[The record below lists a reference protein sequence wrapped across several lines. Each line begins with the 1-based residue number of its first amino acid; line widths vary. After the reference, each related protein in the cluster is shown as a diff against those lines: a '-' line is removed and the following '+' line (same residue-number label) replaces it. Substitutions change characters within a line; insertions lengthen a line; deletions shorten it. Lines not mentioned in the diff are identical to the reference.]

1 MDKKVYRVSPLT
13 WIISVPFILLA
24 AFFVFSVII
33 VTPSILTIENPFFM
47 LFVFLVIIFLTFFV
61 VYAALIFF
69 DIPTAHLELSDDG
82 LIFYSNG
89 YRIYTP
95 WENIAE
101 VGWLPRYRSF
111 PSLIRFKEPAVV
123 GEISFEEG
131 IASRRAVSEKRRWW
145 MLNRQLKAGAQYT
158 KYIRIPVAL
167 LRRKD
172 KQEGSIS
179 QYLQYYMPCMIDIR
193 R

>member
-1 MDKKVYRVSPLT
+1 MDKKTYYVSPLS
-13 WIISVPFILLA
+13 WLIAIPFLLLT
-24 AFFVFSVII
+24 AFLLFCFIMVA
-33 VTPSILTIENPFFM
+33 PSILTIENPFSM
-47 LFVFLVIIFLTFFV
+47 LFVFLVIIFLAFFV
-61 VYAALIFF
+61 LYAALIFF
-69 DIPTAHLELSDDG
+69 DIPTMRLEVSDEG
-82 LIFYSNG
+82 VILYSNG

-101 VGWLPRYRSF
+101 IGWLPRYRSF
-111 PSLIRFKEPAVV
+111 PSLIRLKEPAVV

-131 IASRRAVSEKRRWW
+131 ITSRRAVSEKRRWW
-145 MLNRQLKAGAQYT
+145 MLNRQLKAEAQYT

-179 QYLQYYMPCMIDIR
+179 QYLQYYMPYMIDIR
-193 R
+193 K